1 MFIFAFQIKLLPHKG
16 VRENSYLETGGPHVL
31 KFWESILHIVDDV
44 ACFFANSGPRT
55 VQLEQV
61 SSEVFMALRNKII

>member
-44 ACFFANSGPRT
+44 ACFLRIPDPGLCSWNRCL
-55 VQLEQV
+55 VKYLWLLET
-61 SSEVFMALRNKII
+61 K